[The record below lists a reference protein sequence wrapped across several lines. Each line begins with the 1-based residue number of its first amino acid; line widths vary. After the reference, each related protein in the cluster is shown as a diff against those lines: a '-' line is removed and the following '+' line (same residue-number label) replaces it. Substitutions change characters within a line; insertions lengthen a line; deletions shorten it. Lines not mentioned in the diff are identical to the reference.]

1 MGKSELTTRQETIKR
16 LQVFLQESHNLEPEL
31 EQFIRLLIVH
41 LENAAFFE
49 SMSEGGECDVG
60 PDSPTSTSTD

>member
-1 MGKSELTTRQETIKR
+1 MGKSELSTRQEAIKR

-31 EQFIRLLIVH
+31 EQFIKLLIVH

-49 SMSEGGECDVG
+49 SEILDEECDRV
-60 PDSPTSTSTD
+60 PDSPSKLQH